1 MDDTARPMD
10 DEVFRAAAQV
20 MVLEKARAYVEGTRR
35 PIDLTNA
42 GQLAGHLMSAEV
54 LLAEI
59 VTAFA
64 EPTTEPGQHTPP
76 AEAA

>member
-1 MDDTARPMD
+1 MDDTACPMD
-10 DEVFRAAAQV
+10 DEVFRVAARV
-20 MVLEKARAYVEGTRR
+20 VVLEKARAYVEGTRQR
-35 PIDLTNA
+35 IDLTNA
-42 GQLAGHLMSAEV
+42 GQLAGHLMKAEV

>member
-1 MDDTARPMD
+1 VDDTDHPMIE
-10 DEVFRAAAQV
+10 EVFRVAVQV
-20 MVLEKARAYVEGTRR
+20 VVLEKARAYVEGAQQ

-42 GQLAGHLMSAEV
+42 SQLAGHLMSAEV